1 MLIKSA
7 VALVLVVALNGC
19 ANLPNDYNFKSEA
32 TSGAV
37 AVNSNLASHSHN
49 SSFNLPTT
57 VLTPQGTM
65 LIVPNYSTGQI
76 QAVIQVSK

>member
-1 MLIKSA
+1 MKLAIA
-7 VALVLVVALNGC
+7 VILVVALNGC
-19 ANLPNDYNFKSEA
+19 AGLPNDYNFKSEA

-37 AVNSNLASHSHN
+37 AVNSNLASYDSN
-49 SSFNLPTT
+49 PIIAPYT

-76 QAVIQVSK
+76 QAIIQISK

>member
-37 AVNSNLASHSHN
+37 AVTPSLTSYDSKPIIA
-49 SSFNLPTT
+49 PYT